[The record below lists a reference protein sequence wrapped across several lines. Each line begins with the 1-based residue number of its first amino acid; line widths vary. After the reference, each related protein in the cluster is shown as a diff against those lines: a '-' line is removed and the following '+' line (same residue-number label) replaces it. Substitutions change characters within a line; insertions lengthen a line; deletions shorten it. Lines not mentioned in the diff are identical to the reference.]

1 MSKPVDIDS
10 YMSLMPLDEDELNE
24 QHIPVAT
31 LERVK
36 RLRGMY
42 AFWLQYPR
50 QSITEL
56 VHRDV
61 SMFKVKESQAYDD
74 IHLVQVMLG
83 NLQNATKDFWRWKV
97 NQEIDED
104 RLAAKRASDFRALAS
119 MQKNRIKNNRTD
131 TPDDPE
137 RSFDKIVPAEF
148 KMSNDPTIIG
158 LKDTPKLK
166 EMIAQLEKQY
176 GVDEMTYT
184 DFEEIPEKEKNKD
197 NG

>member
-1 MSKPVDIDS
+1 MSRPVDIDS

-131 TPDDPE
+131 TPDEPE
-137 RSFDKIVPAEF
+137 LSFDKIVPSEF

-166 EMIAQLEKQY
+166 ELIAKMEKQY
-176 GVDEMTYT
+176 GADEVTYT
-184 DFEEIPEKEKNKD
+184 DFEELDNKEKD
-197 NG
+197 DG

>member
-1 MSKPVDIDS
+1 MSRPVDIDS

-24 QHIPVAT
+24 QHIPAAT

>member
-1 MSKPVDIDS
+1 MSRPVDIDS

>member
-1 MSKPVDIDS
+1 MSKPVDIDE
-10 YMSLMPLDEDELNE
+10 YMSLMPLDEDELIE
-24 QHIPVAT
+24 KQIPASM

-50 QSITEL
+50 QSLSEL

-61 SMFKVKESQAYDD
+61 SMFHVKQSQAYDD
-74 IHLVQVMLG
+74 INLVQVMLG
-83 NLQNATKDFWRWKV
+83 NLQNATKDFWRWKI

-104 RLAAKRASDFRALAS
+104 RQAAKRASDFRALAS

-131 TPDDPE
+131 TPDEPE
-137 RSFDKIVPAEF
+137 LGFEKIIPAEF

-158 LKDTPKLK
+158 LKDTPNLK
-166 EMIAQLEKQY
+166 ELIVQLERKY
-176 GVDEMTYT
+176 GADEVTYT
-184 DFEEIPEKEKNKD
+184 DFEELEDKD
-197 NG
+197 DG